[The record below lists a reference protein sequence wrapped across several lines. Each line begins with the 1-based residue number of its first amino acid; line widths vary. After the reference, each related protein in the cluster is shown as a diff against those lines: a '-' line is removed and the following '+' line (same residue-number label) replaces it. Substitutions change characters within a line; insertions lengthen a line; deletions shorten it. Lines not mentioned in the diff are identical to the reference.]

1 MSDEKQMILE
11 MLKEGKITVEEASN
25 LIDALGGK
33 KSRVNSDF
41 VSRLS
46 QSLDSVIKKT
56 TETISNFDL
65 DNIDINQFNIKG
77 ETNTHKEMRVDDEIN
92 SINIDIPNGKE

>member
-46 QSLDSVIKKT
+46 QSLDLSLIH
-56 TETISNFDL
+56 I
-65 DNIDINQFNIKG
+65 
-77 ETNTHKEMRVDDEIN
+77 
-92 SINIDIPNGKE
+92 

>member
-56 TETISNFDL
+56 TE
-65 DNIDINQFNIKG
+65 
-77 ETNTHKEMRVDDEIN
+77 MY
-92 SINIDIPNGKE
+92 